1 MDENYIRYTVVF
13 LLVFVPYLFVSFFVN
28 KPKIKISEAERNSLP
43 GVFKLLWPLLAF
55 FAESLGSFCANL
67 QPSRKS
73 KIEQALKRADIRM
86 SAEQVFAAEVIL
98 GLLGFI
104 AGAMFFLALANRGGV
119 AFVIMMISGSVG
131 LMWASNTVY
140 KAAEDRTTSIL
151 RSLPFAIDLV
161 SSSMRAGT
169 DFTAA
174 IRYYVS
180 TDKSTLPLVVEFRT
194 MLSQLELGKTRTDAL
209 EAMAE
214 RISNDVFSSF
224 VDAVVHGIE
233 VGASIVDTMRIQA
246 EEMRRVR
253 FNIAERK
260 AARAASA
267 MIFPIAVFIMPAM
280 FIIMGTPIILRV
292 MSSGLGG
299 LMK

>member
-1 MDENYIRYTVVF
+1 
-13 LLVFVPYLFVSFFVN
+13 
-28 KPKIKISEAERNSLP
+28 
-43 GVFKLLWPLLAF
+43 
-55 FAESLGSFCANL
+55 
-67 QPSRKS
+67 
-73 KIEQALKRADIRM
+73 
-86 SAEQVFAAEVIL
+86 
-98 GLLGFI
+98 
-104 AGAMFFLALANRGGV
+104 
-119 AFVIMMISGSVG
+119 
-131 LMWASNTVY
+131 
-140 KAAEDRTTSIL
+140 
-151 RSLPFAIDLV
+151 
-161 SSSMRAGT
+161 
-169 DFTAA
+169 
-174 IRYYVS
+174 
-180 TDKSTLPLVVEFRT
+180 